1 MGKILTNSK
10 TKPIQ
15 KAEFESLKNW
25 WNNRSE
31 NEQAWKVSIDE
42 LIANGY
48 NLDIKNPCVKEEEI
62 SYSTQELLVKLKTP
76 HKFFPNSWQKT
87 GIVTFYC
94 SVSKGNYIINIKVV
108 IQRSQHFCTD

>member
-31 NEQAWKVSIDE
+31 NEQAWQVSIDE
-42 LIANGY
+42 LM
-48 NLDIKNPCVKEEEI
+48 DIKNPCVKEEEI
-62 SYSTQELLVKLKTP
+62 SYSTQELLDMLRQSFKKSGDLLEELGKEL
-76 HKFFPNSWQKT
+76 
-87 GIVTFYC
+87 
-94 SVSKGNYIINIKVV
+94 
-108 IQRSQHFCTD
+108 

>member
-1 MGKILTNSK
+1 MTNSK

-31 NEQAWKVSIDE
+31 NEQAWQVSIDE

-48 NLDIKNPCVKEEEI
+48 NNPFFEKVC
-62 SYSTQELLVKLKTP
+62 LVFVADSLP
-76 HKFFPNSWQKT
+76 VYNLFFLNQNK
-87 GIVTFYC
+87 
-94 SVSKGNYIINIKVV
+94 SVSSKLI
-108 IQRSQHFCTD
+108 